1 MKADPRAAARLA
13 GVLVIVA
20 AAFWWHTW
28 MPAVAVVVFV
38 GWALLH
44 RRYQGTRR
52 EDFMRFRRHVWPPA
66 PIVLFA
72 VIVATIAV
80 YVTSTDSVEAKA
92 MPIALTLL
100 AAGALIL
107 GKWRQAPSLGS
118 ASDRGQ

>member
-1 MKADPRAAARLA
+1 VKADPRATARLA

-28 MPAVAVVVFV
+28 MPAVAVVAFV

-44 RRYQGTRR
+44 TRYQGERR
-52 EDFMRFRRHVWPPA
+52 EAFMRFRRRVWPPA
-66 PIVLFA
+66 PLVLFA
-72 VIVATIAV
+72 LIVASIAV

-92 MPIALTLL
+92 MPIALNLL

-107 GKWRQAPSLGS
+107 EKWRQVA
-118 ASDRGQ
+118 AS